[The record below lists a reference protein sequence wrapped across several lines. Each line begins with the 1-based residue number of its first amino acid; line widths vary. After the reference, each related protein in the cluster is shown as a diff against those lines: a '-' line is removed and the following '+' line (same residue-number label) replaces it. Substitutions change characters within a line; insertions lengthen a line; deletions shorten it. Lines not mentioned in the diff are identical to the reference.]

1 MWIFNFRKKYQRQQ
15 NNENLKLIGI
25 FSKAFMVQLDSTEV
39 YVSSIALSKDMGVGQ
54 KLNVKNLLSVLHSFY
69 ITDIFL

>member
-25 FSKAFMVQLDSTEV
+25 FSKAFMVQFDRTEV

-54 KLNVKNLLSVLHSFY
+54 KLNVKNLWSVLHSFY

>member
-1 MWIFNFRKKYQRQQ
+1 MWIFNFRKKYQCQQ

>member
-25 FSKAFMVQLDSTEV
+25 FSKAFMVQLGSTEV

-54 KLNVKNLLSVLHSFY
+54 KLNVKNL
-69 ITDIFL
+69 

>member
-25 FSKAFMVQLDSTEV
+25 FSKAFMVQADSTEV
-39 YVSSIALSKDMGVGQ
+39 HVSSIALSKDMGVGQ
-54 KLNVKNLLSVLHSFY
+54 KLSVKNP
-69 ITDIFL
+69 